1 MKDKHLLKTVAEILK
16 RYNSNLS
23 LEKISINSEENLELD
38 SVDLTNFIL
47 DLEENFNIEITESDY
62 DNFSNFKKLFQML
75 NKKKIIRCQMIILE

>member
-1 MKDKHLLKTVAEILK
+1 MKDKHLLKSVAEILK

-23 LEKISINSEENLELD
+23 LDKISINSKKNLELD

-62 DNFSNFKKLFQML
+62 DNFSNFKTLFQML
-75 NKKKIIRCQMIILE
+75 NKKKIN

>member
-1 MKDKHLLKTVAEILK
+1 MKDKHLLKSVAEILK

-23 LEKISINSEENLELD
+23 LDKISINSKKNLELD

-62 DNFSNFKKLFQML
+62 DNFSNFKTLFQML
-75 NKKKIIRCQMIILE
+75 NKKKNN

>member
-1 MKDKHLLKTVAEILK
+1 MKDKHLLKSVAEILK

-75 NKKKIIRCQMIILE
+75 NKKKNN

>member
-62 DNFSNFKKLFQML
+62 DNFSNFKTLFQML
-75 NKKKIIRCQMIILE
+75 NKKKIN

>member
-1 MKDKHLLKTVAEILK
+1 MKDKHLLKSVAEILK

-23 LEKISINSEENLELD
+23 LDKISINSKKNLELD

-75 NKKKIIRCQMIILE
+75 NKKKNN